1 MAVKLLVT
9 GIIMTNSAYDTLL
22 DHLKTTSALEQIGGI
37 LMWDQEVMMP
47 RKGNAQRSEQNA
59 ALEATIHARNT
70 DLRLPEWFASIDED
84 SLDAVAKVNVAEAK
98 KTYARSTKIPA
109 DLAS

>member
-1 MAVKLLVT
+1 M
-9 GIIMTNSAYDTLL
+9 INSAYDTLL
-22 DHLKTTSALEQIGGI
+22 EHLKTTSALEQIGGI

-70 DLRLPEWFASIDED
+70 DVRMPEWFDSIDED
-84 SLDAVAKVNVAEAK
+84 RLDAAGKANVAEAK
-98 KTYARSTKIPA
+98 KTYARAPKFRWNWPA
-109 DLAS
+109 SWRG